1 MQALMGMVLVLASV
15 QEKEP
20 PRQKVEYGKHVYVG
34 GAIEMEV
41 LPYCTCTEC
50 CGDDPN
56 SKAGKTATGKDAKK
70 YVDGVIADPRL
81 LPYGMRLFIPNVG
94 ERVVDD
100 TGSRAKA
107 AGDQGKYRI
116 AFRVKNHDEVLAIR
130 KRIGGDTTK
139 MVVILIE
146 EVIEKK

>member
-1 MQALMGMVLVLASV
+1 METFLVAILLMFAA

-20 PRQKVEYGKHVYVG
+20 PKQKVEYGKRVYVG
-34 GAIEMEV
+34 GAVEMEV

-107 AGDQGKYRI
+107 AGDKGQYRI
-116 AFRVKNHDEVLAIR
+116 AFRVKTHDEVLAIR
-130 KRIGGDTTK
+130 KRIGGDSTK
-139 MVVILIE
+139 MTVILIE